1 MDGGVAYLEHTL
13 ATDLLEYAREQD
25 GITRS
30 DGQGAGVTLR
40 QALADQYAVAA
51 DHNRRINLTRTRQ
64 RTAAG
69 LFTLGSLLAMLLLV
83 AVISWHYI
91 RDHHAVG

>member
-1 MDGGVAYLEHTL
+1 MPESRTVSHDPT
-13 ATDLLEYAREQD
+13 AR
-25 GITRS
+25 GRRHS
-30 DGQGAGVTLR
+30 R

-51 DHNRRINLTRTRQ
+51 DHNRRINLTRTGQ

-83 AVISWHYI
+83 AVI
-91 RDHHAVG
+91 